1 MVISL
6 LVKVAGCSVVVVVD
20 RVVLRDDVLVVGGL
34 VVEA

>member
-1 MVISL
+1 MVISF

-20 RVVLRDDVLVVGGL
+20 RVVLRDNVLVGGL